1 MSDKL
6 KILEPEEYLKSFKN
20 PYSKI
25 SSDELTT
32 LLYLRGKILNLESI
46 SKDTKETKAL
56 MLIKDDL
63 HQRNIKIQQITTI
76 QAALRGNQKRNKP
89 KGSMIVNKKVG
100 ETMDLFLKEKSTDL
114 SLNGC
119 SLKEIPES
127 ISSAASTIQT
137 LDASKNLIEKI
148 SDWVCY
154 SLNNVK
160 ILNLSHNCLSEL
172 PENFKEMK
180 SLEELN
186 LSFNQ
191 FETFPNCITFL
202 NLLKLDISYNLLD
215 CIPSS
220 IKTLKELTE
229 IDVSN
234 NVLTKIPK
242 EMLEMSNLK
251 IAHIHENRPEDPD
264 TFKEIEVKLNFFFR
278 QRRDKRR
285 VGVVNPT
292 PSSNAP
298 PSNSPEKKKP
308 IGILKTLHT
317 KSQSWTQSPQPILI
331 ASPIVEEDS
340 VHDEPS
346 EMGNIPDIVFE
357 TPQNAIR
364 HSMAKVNIPL
374 SLLNALSGSS
384 SKDDDERAKVLQEIV
399 DSEVKY
405 VEFLSI
411 LMENYVKPIRG
422 GLITDK
428 KKKIIVTKK
437 EAATLF
443 PPDLTSIFSF
453 NTELLKD
460 LKSKSPQIRHISEI
474 FIRMSPMF
482 KLYIGYT
489 KTYQNSLN
497 EIRFFTKEKK
507 SFSEWCT
514 SVKIK
519 CGMTISSLMVMPIQR
534 IPRYRL
540 LFESVLKVTPEEHPV
555 FSSST

>member
-20 PYSKI
+20 PYSKF

>member
-1 MSDKL
+1 
-6 KILEPEEYLKSFKN
+6 
-20 PYSKI
+20 
-25 SSDELTT
+25 
-32 LLYLRGKILNLESI
+32 
-46 SKDTKETKAL
+46 
-56 MLIKDDL
+56 
-63 HQRNIKIQQITTI
+63 
-76 QAALRGNQKRNKP
+76 
-89 KGSMIVNKKVG
+89 
-100 ETMDLFLKEKSTDL
+100 
-114 SLNGC
+114 
-119 SLKEIPES
+119 
-127 ISSAASTIQT
+127 

-160 ILNLSHNCLSEL
+160 ILNLSHNCLSQL

-180 SLEELN
+180 SLQELN

-191 FETFPNCITFL
+191 FETFPNCVTSL

-215 CIPSS
+215 SIPSC
-220 IKTLKELTE
+220 IKSLKELTE

-234 NVLTKIPK
+234 NVLTKIPE
-242 EMLEMSNLK
+242 EMLEMSSLK

-264 TFKEIEVKLNFFFR
+264 VFKEIEVKLNFFFR

-298 PSNSPEKKKP
+298 PSNSPDKKKP
-308 IGILKTLHT
+308 LGMLKNLHT
-317 KSQSWTQSPQPILI
+317 KSQSWSQSPQPVSIP
-331 ASPIVEEDS
+331 SPILEEES
-340 VHDEPS
+340 HEEP
-346 EMGNIPDIVFE
+346 ELNIPDIVFE

-514 SVKIK
+514 NVKIK

-555 FSSST
+555 RFDFALNFRIMIFFVTFWRLSRKMQIYKTRFVMNTTER